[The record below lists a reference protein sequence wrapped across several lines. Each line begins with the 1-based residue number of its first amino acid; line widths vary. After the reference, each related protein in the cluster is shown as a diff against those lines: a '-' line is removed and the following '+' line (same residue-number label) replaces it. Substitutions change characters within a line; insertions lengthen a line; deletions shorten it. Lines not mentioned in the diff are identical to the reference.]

1 MGYLSN
7 SIESLQTKNDLQKT
21 GQKYIGLL
29 AAGVLLAITIITGM
43 SGHASAID
51 YNAEIKKLQN
61 QNTANESN
69 KQELQGVALT
79 LEARIGN
86 LQTTITALDNLIRI
100 NETQRTD
107 LAANIAANEAE
118 ISKEREALK
127 VSIRKLYIE
136 NDMTMLEKMASSKSL
151 SDYVEKEQ
159 FELSAQASVK
169 ESMDHITQL
178 QDEQRQQKAQI
189 EQLLQDNKLMQAK
202 MASEKQEVNR
212 LLALNHSQQAEYS
225 QTIAANNS
233 QIGELER
240 AQAEENARFLREQA
254 ALAAAAQ
261 RKSGGA
267 PVTQL
272 AAPAGVRAVDGG
284 GYPWAN
290 APWPNDIPDPWGM
303 YQRQCVSY
311 TAWKVSASGRHMPYW
326 GGRGNAKQW
335 DDNARAAG
343 MAVDGT
349 PRVGDVGVRNTGTY
363 GHVVYVDGVNSD
375 GSINISQYNANWDG
389 RYSTA
394 RIFPGDLVFIHF

>member
-1 MGYLSN
+1 MGLLSN
-7 SIESLQTKNDLQKT
+7 RLESLQTKKNLQKT
-21 GQKYIGLL
+21 VQRAVGGM
-29 AAGVLLAITIITGM
+29 AAVVLLTIAATG
-43 SGHASAID
+43 GNASAVD

-61 QNTANESN
+61 QNATNQAE
-69 KQELQGVALT
+69 KQELQGAALT
-79 LEARIGN
+79 LEAKIAN
-86 LQTTITALDNLIRI
+86 LQTTISALDNLIRI
-100 NETQRTD
+100 NETQRSD
-107 LAANIAANEAE
+107 LTAAIAANEAE
-118 ISKEREALK
+118 IAKEREALK

-136 NDMTMLEKMASSKSL
+136 NDMSMLEKMASSRSL

-169 ESMDHITQL
+169 DSMDHITRL
-178 QDEQRQQKAQI
+178 QDEQKQQRTQI
-189 EQLLQDNKLMQAK
+189 EQLLQDNKMMQGK
-202 MASEKQEVNR
+202 MAAEKQEVNR
-212 LLALNHSQQAEYS
+212 LLAMNQSQQAEYS
-225 QTIAANNS
+225 ETIAANNS

-240 AQAEENARFLREQA
+240 EQAAENARFLREQA

-261 RKSGGA
+261 RKAGGA

-343 MAVDGT
+343 IPVDGN

-375 GSINISQYNANWDG
+375 GSINISQYNSNWDG